1 MNWATSPP
9 PACWRTGS
17 TRPNA
22 ASGSCSRSAVAETP
36 DSLAVSFRRAE
47 NSAMQSREAFLAA
60 SNPDIDC
67 VISDM
72 QMPGM
77 NGLALQHRIVAERPD
92 LPVIFM
98 TAFPDELTRSRAMAA
113 GAGCY
118 LEKPCS
124 ADALSRC
131 LDRALHP
138 ETRQT

>member
-1 MNWATSPP
+1 MQSPP
-9 PACWRTGS
+9 LIAVVDDDGMVRTS
-17 TRPNA
+17 LTRLLRSMGFQVQVFE
-22 ASGSCSRSAVAETP
+22 SG
-36 DSLAVSFRRAE
+36 
-47 NSAMQSREAFLAA
+47 EAFLTA

-131 LDRALHP
+131 IDRALHP

>member
-1 MNWATSPP
+1 MRQPPLIAVVDDDGMVRTSL
-9 PACWRTGS
+9 
-17 TRPNA
+17 TRLLRSMGLRVQA
-22 ASGSCSRSAVAETP
+22 FESG
-36 DSLAVSFRRAE
+36 
-47 NSAMQSREAFLAA
+47 EAFLAA
-60 SNPDIDC
+60 SDLAVDC

-77 NGLALQHRIVAERPD
+77 NGLALQRRIVAERPD

-98 TAFPDELTRSRAMAA
+98 TAFPDEQTRLRAMAA

-131 LDRALHP
+131 IERALHP
-138 ETRQT
+138 ARRPT

>member
-1 MNWATSPP
+1 MQSPP
-9 PACWRTGS
+9 LIAVVDDDGMVRTS
-17 TRPNA
+17 LTRLLRSMGFQVQA
-22 ASGSCSRSAVAETP
+22 FESG
-36 DSLAVSFRRAE
+36 
-47 NSAMQSREAFLAA
+47 EAFLTA
-60 SNPDIDC
+60 SNPDVDC

-131 LDRALHP
+131 IDRALHP

>member
-1 MNWATSPP
+1 MQSPP
-9 PACWRTGS
+9 LIAVVDDDGMVRTS
-17 TRPNA
+17 LTRLLRSMGLQVQA
-22 ASGSCSRSAVAETP
+22 FESG
-36 DSLAVSFRRAE
+36 
-47 NSAMQSREAFLAA
+47 EAFLAA

-77 NGLALQHRIVAERPD
+77 NGLALQRRIVAERPD

-98 TAFPDELTRSRAMAA
+98 TAFPDELTRSHAMAA

-131 LDRALHP
+131 IDRALHP